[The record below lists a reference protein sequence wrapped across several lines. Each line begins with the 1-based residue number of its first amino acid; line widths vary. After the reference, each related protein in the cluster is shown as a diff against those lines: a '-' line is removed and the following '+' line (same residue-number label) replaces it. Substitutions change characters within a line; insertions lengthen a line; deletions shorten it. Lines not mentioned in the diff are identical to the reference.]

1 MVGAAEAGA
10 IGVSSL
16 NGHVS
21 ARAAVLAKVRHAV
34 GDHTPV
40 REAEYA
46 SIPREYR
53 MQGGTSRQAAVELL
67 AGRLRDY
74 EAHVY
79 HCAGHEIAQ
88 AIASAMEERG
98 KTTLLRADGLP
109 AEWLPSSFRFP
120 VVDGMS
126 YEEIGLAEGVIT
138 GCVAAIALTGT
149 IVLRHGPHDSRRA
162 LTLIPDYHLCVVLA
176 EQVVE
181 TVPEGF
187 ERLRGMETLPLTT
200 VSGPSATADIEMT
213 RVKGVHGPRFLDVIL
228 VG

>member
-1 MVGAAEAGA
+1 VVGAAEAGA
-10 IGVSSL
+10 IGVSGL

-21 ARAAVLAKVRHAV
+21 ARAAVLAKIRHAV

-46 SIPREYR
+46 AIPREYR
-53 MQGGTSRQAAVELL
+53 RESVSSREAAVDLL

-79 HCAGHEIAQ
+79 RCAGHEIARTVET
-88 AIASAMEERG
+88 AMTERG
-98 KTTLLRADGLP
+98 KSALLRSEGLP

-120 VVDGMS
+120 VVNGMVC
-126 YEEIGLAEGVIT
+126 EEIDQAEGVIT
-138 GCVAAIALTGT
+138 GCVAAVALTGT

-187 ERLRGMETLPLTT
+187 AMLRGMETLPLTT

>member
-1 MVGAAEAGA
+1 VVVAAKAGA
-10 IGVSSL
+10 IGVSGL

-53 MQGGTSRQAAVELL
+53 RQSVASREAAVDLL

-74 EAHVY
+74 DAHVY
-79 HCAGHEIAQ
+79 HCAAHEIAQ
-88 AIASAMEERG
+88 TVASAMAERG
-98 KTTLLRADGLP
+98 KTSLLRAEGLP

-120 VVDGMS
+120 VVNGMP
-126 YEEIGLAEGVIT
+126 YEEIDRAEGVIT
-138 GCVAAIALTGT
+138 ACVVAIALTGT
-149 IVLRHGPHDSRRA
+149 IILRHGPHDSRRA
-162 LTLIPDYHLCVVLA
+162 LTLIPDYHLCVVFA

>member
-1 MVGAAEAGA
+1 MSG
-10 IGVSSL
+10 L

-21 ARAAVLAKVRHAV
+21 ARDAVLAKIRRAV
-34 GDHTPV
+34 GDHTPM

-46 SIPREYR
+46 AIPREYR
-53 MQGGTSRQAAVELL
+53 REGVSSREAVVDLL

-74 EAHVY
+74 DAHVY
-79 HCAGHEIAQ
+79 RCGGHEIAQ
-88 AIASAMEERG
+88 TVAAAMTERG
-98 KTTLLRADGLP
+98 KSTLLRSGGLP
-109 AEWLPSSFRFP
+109 AEWLPASFRFP
-120 VVDGMS
+120 VVNGLV
-126 YEEIGLAEGVIT
+126 YEEIDRAEGVIT